1 MGVVMGMVWCGA
13 NGADT
18 GRDEGS
24 AAKGGVAAGGA
35 TARWTGGGVPGPVG
49 DEVVTTGGR
58 GAAGVP
64 ERRAGCAADAA
75 GRTASA
81 GPDEVGAPSPGRR
94 AAALRCTGWAGV
106 LGSGLVAGA
115 AGFWADRCTA
125 GAVGASW
132 RGAGA
137 GSVEGAPGTAADRF
151 VARWTGGVGPAASE
165 VRWDDGECAGPEG
178 GEAGAAWRWT
188 GGSAPV
194 GVPGRP
200 GAPTP
205 GVAGGRFADREGV
218 PSPPGAGG
226 GVTRATAR

>member
-1 MGVVMGMVWCGA
+1 MGVVMGVLWCGA
-13 NGADT
+13 IEEDT
-18 GRDEGS
+18 GRGEGS
-24 AAKGGVAAGGA
+24 AANGGVAAVGAPGA
-35 TARWTGGGVPGPVG
+35 TARWTGGVVPGPVA

-58 GAAGVP
+58 GAPGVP
-64 ERRAGCAADAA
+64 ERRAGCAEGAA

-94 AAALRCTGWAGV
+94 AVALRCTGWAGA

-115 AGFWADRCTA
+115 TGFWADRCA
-125 GAVGASW
+125 VGAAGASW

-137 GSVEGAPGTAADRF
+137 PGTSAERF

-165 VRWDDGECAGPEG
+165 ARWDDGECAGPEG
-178 GEAGAAWRWT
+178 GEADAAWRWT

-194 GVPGRP
+194 GVPGRS
-200 GAPTP
+200 GAPAP
-205 GVAGGRFADREGV
+205 GVAEGRSADRAGV